1 MIRVAHQGSTLWWES
16 LVDGPGVRLV
26 LFLAGCKH
34 ACPGCHNAWLCNPQ
48 AGESMRESDIVSE
61 LLRSYSSGWHDGIT
75 ISGGDPFYQSI
86 ELATLLQLVRK
97 AIPSVNIWVYT
108 GYLYEDLL
116 PHPAFR
122 YIDMLVDGPYIA
134 ARSDEGQTYRGSGN
148 QRLIPLRTAS
158 SSPRVASTSL
168 HASLSNSN
176 IQLRMLPAH
185 SLQPNCGR

>member
-34 ACPGCHNAWLCNPQ
+34 ACPGCHNAWLCDPQ
-48 AGESMRESDIVSE
+48 AGETMRESDIVRA
-61 LLRSYSSGWHDGIT
+61 LMHTYIPGWHDGIT

-86 ELATLLQLVRK
+86 ELATLLQQVRE
-97 AIPSVNIWVYT
+97 AIPNVNIWVYT

-148 QRLIPLRTAS
+148 QRLISLRPKDTPKRLE
-158 SSPRVASTSL
+158 SPTLPMCIEPATQL
-168 HASLSNSN
+168 HLLPVEAMQKNS
-176 IQLRMLPAH
+176 RH
-185 SLQPNCGR
+185 G